1 MKGRRRMLNQFVPE
15 GEVPLQKRA
24 SLTVV
29 KILIVIPMVGVNCA
43 GGNRH
48 GTKDDTLKLIIV
60 WELGVGR
67 NKTVCLV

>member
-1 MKGRRRMLNQFVPE
+1 MKGRRRKSNQFVPE

-29 KILIVIPMVGVNCA
+29 KILIVIQMVGVNCA

-48 GTKDDTLKLIIV
+48 GMKDDT
-60 WELGVGR
+60 
-67 NKTVCLV
+67 